1 MTKAKVAKGV
11 LLAVV
16 LLGIFVSIGFKRYQ
30 LKVRGRYT
38 IGVTTGR
45 DGKFIKY
52 KFQVSGIEYEGE
64 GAVLKYSPIERE
76 GRYLVKFLPSDDV
89 SMSEILWEEPVPE
102 SLLKAPEE
110 GWTEI
115 PW

>member
-1 MTKAKVAKGV
+1 MTKAKVVKGV
-11 LLAVV
+11 LLTVV
-16 LLGIFVSIGFKRYQ
+16 LIGIFVFIGLKRYQ
-30 LKVRGRYT
+30 LQVGGRYT

-45 DGKFIKY
+45 DGKFVKY
-52 KFQVSGIEYEGE
+52 KFQVSGIEYESK
-64 GAVLKYSPIERE
+64 GAVLKYSPIERG
-76 GRYLVKFLPSDDV
+76 GRYLVKFLPSDDI

-110 GWTEI
+110 GWTKI